1 MATKNPVLSRMEAEA
16 KRNGGYAGFG
26 SPAATTGTLPGASQD
41 TVSATGPTPVTQ
53 ASPPAPPGSPTN
65 AGWGG
70 PELAT
75 PGRTMALPDVI
86 AKTFLMFAVMLPV
99 AAVTWYFEPP
109 TPVFLVAVFAALGIG
124 IWASVKRV
132 PSPPLFLLY
141 AAIEGVVLGAISQVY
156 NQWAQANGAEHGI
169 VGMAIAGT
177 LIVFVLMLAL
187 YRSRI
192 IKINGRVAK
201 VFTVALVSYLILSV
215 GSLLVGWIFG
225 VGDGLGLFG
234 LGWIGIAI
242 SFLAVALASFS
253 LVMDF
258 AAIEQ
263 MITMGA
269 PERESWR
276 AAFGL
281 VVSLVWLYLELLR
294 LLALLQSG
302 GNR

>member
-26 SPAATTGTLPGASQD
+26 APTATGTLPGAAETA
-41 TVSATGPTPVTQ
+41 TVAGVPGAPV
-53 ASPPAPPGSPTN
+53 PPAGTVP
-65 AGWGG
+65 AGWGQ
-70 PELAT
+70 PDLAA

-86 AKTFLMFAVMLPV
+86 AKTFIMFAVMLPV
-99 AAVTWYFEPP
+99 ALVTWIVEPP
-109 TPVFLVAVFAALGIG
+109 TGVFLVAIFAALGVG

-141 AAIEGVVLGAISQVY
+141 AAIEGVVLGGISQVY
-156 NQWAQANGAEHGI
+156 NQWAIANGAEQGI
-169 VGMAIAGT
+169 VGTAIAGT

-192 IKINGRVAK
+192 IKINGRIAK
-201 VFTVALVSYLILSV
+201 VFTVALVGYLIL
-215 GSLLVGWIFG
+215 GAASLVLGLFG
-225 VGDGLGLFG
+225 VGGGWGLFG

-263 MITMGA
+263 MINAGA